1 MKICLISFNYF
12 CQFLGFLFQIFN
24 FKFELVL
31 PEIWRE
37 VKLTHRFWQIRGVIE
52 YLQTS
57 LALQRHVTRQTSY
70 IMKMPLRH
78 VEYWMP
84 QFTRF
89 LILILQKSKR
99 NIVLNFIVYLTQ
111 VEALIFA
118 LRHEKHKLQMVEN
131 SFETMGYL
139 TFFYF
144 YYSSFNWCTLLL
156 KQDYQDWWNN

>member
-1 MKICLISFNYF
+1 MWS
-12 CQFLGFLFQIFN
+12 
-24 FKFELVL
+24 
-31 PEIWRE
+31 
-37 VKLTHRFWQIRGVIE
+37 IE
-52 YLQTS
+52 YHNSQG
-57 LALQRHVTRQTSY
+57 
-70 IMKMPLRH
+70 
-78 VEYWMP
+78 
-84 QFTRF
+84 F

-144 YYSSFNWCTLLL
+144 YYSSFN
-156 KQDYQDWWNN
+156 